1 MDDESLLVVKGFR
14 PGNITA
20 DDFIDQV
27 LRIIGDPHDPQ
38 SNTASRFQ
46 RVVFD
51 DVTQLHH
58 RFPILDKTRLFIPT
72 LIDMFKAHGITSLFI
87 ADVDDF
93 EVSEYNA
100 VVSAQDHGLGI
111 IADQVIR
118 TKLEAQKKGSSSSG
132 TPTNAQAEA
141 RLIVEAR
148 AKPAREEQRPHEIHF
163 GARAGLIN
171 VELVV
176 STNDISDARPDDEED
191 VSRST

>member
-1 MDDESLLVVKGFR
+1 
-14 PGNITA
+14 
-20 DDFIDQV
+20 
-27 LRIIGDPHDPQ
+27 
-38 SNTASRFQ
+38 
-46 RVVFD
+46 
-51 DVTQLHH
+51 VTQLHH
-58 RFPILDKTRLFIPT
+58 RFPILDKTRLFVPT

-100 VVSAQDHGLGI
+100 IVSDQDHGLGI

-118 TKLEAQKKGSSSSG
+118 TKLEARKKGSSSSG
-132 TPTNAQAEA
+132 ARMSAHTEA

-163 GARAGLIN
+163 GARAGLVN

-176 STNDISDARPDDEED
+176 PTDSASDAQPDDEEN